1 MLAIY
6 LCPDRTQILKV
17 KTKSKNAGLEI
28 VFGDYIGPYLEHIRS
43 CDINQIIEMFME
55 VKAATSTKSEELYV
69 VLPDHLFTKID
80 CVDFISQ
87 ERLLEDLEKSLKL
100 PLENLC
106 IAYPI
111 NVQTGAT
118 HRKTVCVI
126 ERELIDVI
134 VTAAKE
140 ADVTLVSAEP
150 ASMAYFRSVGQWQT
164 EKFAFLNYGET
175 TSIASY
181 SPIAGYYSYVLTQN
195 ISKAKIE
202 ENAAEVNAA
211 IDEVL
216 IKSDNINQVT
226 FGMANPDIIE
236 VHMLADAPQ
245 FYKALPA
252 LANRQV
258 DKNRLPDFV
267 KHEIDPGAQGEW
279 TIAVGTLLQEIPEAY
294 MGSVEFMHFAPANV
308 VPDEARSRSRFEQL
322 RKTMKKYS
330 VRIIIAACV
339 VLCAEL
345 SAIAYYSFI
354 EIPASLQQEYGRAQ
368 KELTKIENEL
378 KIIAQSQKEDQQPLE
393 ALRVLVS
400 EKPPNIGFTTIEIGD
415 KQSGA
420 ADKNS
425 KKIKWVTFAARTVDP
440 MMFQD
445 YTARLSEQ
453 PIFAGVSI
461 NQISSDSN
469 GTKSARVTVWKGK
482 VE

>member
-28 VFGDYIGPYLEHIRS
+28 VYGGYVTPYLEHIRR
-43 CDINQIIEMFME
+43 CDVNQLIEMFTE
-55 VKAATSTKSEELYV
+55 VKAATSVKSEEIYV
-69 VLPDHLFTKID
+69 VLPDHFFTRID
-80 CVDFISQ
+80 CIDFISQ
-87 ERLLEDLEKSLKL
+87 ERLLEDLEKSLKS

-111 NVQTGAT
+111 DVQTGAT

-126 ERELIDVI
+126 ERELVDII
-134 VTAAKE
+134 VAAAKE
-140 ADVTLVSAEP
+140 ADVTLVSVEP
-150 ASMAYFRSVGQWQT
+150 ASIAYFRSVGQWQT

-181 SPIAGYYSYVLTQN
+181 SPIAGLYSYVLTQN

-216 IKSDNINQVT
+216 IKSDNINQAT

-236 VHMLADAPQ
+236 VHMIADAPQ
-245 FYKALPA
+245 LYKALPV
-252 LANRQV
+252 LENRQV
-258 DKNRLPDFV
+258 DKNCLPGLV
-267 KHEIDPGAQGEW
+267 KHDIDPGAQGEW
-279 TIAVGTLLQEIPEAY
+279 TIAVGTLLQEIPEVY
-294 MGSVEFMHFAPANV
+294 MGSVEFMHFATANV
-308 VPDEARSRSRFEQL
+308 VPDDARTRSRFEQL

-330 VRIIIAACV
+330 VRIIIAACA
-339 VLCAEL
+339 VLFAEL
-345 SAIAYYSFI
+345 SAITYYSLI
-354 EIPASLQQEYGRAQ
+354 EIPPSLQEEYGRAQ
-368 KELTKIENEL
+368 KELTMIEKEL
-378 KIIAQSQKEDQQPLE
+378 KIIEQSQKEDQQPMA

-400 EKPPNIGFTTIEIGD
+400 EKPPNMGFTTIEIGD
-415 KQSGA
+415 KQSSG

-425 KKIKWVTFAARTVDP
+425 KKVKWVTFAARTVDP

-445 YTARLSEQ
+445 YTTRLSEQ
-453 PIFAGVSI
+453 SIFDGVSI